1 MKLGVFLAAFGDQKF
16 DKALDY
22 AAASGLDAV
31 EVGTGGYPGD
41 PHCPVDKLLK
51 SKKALNKWHDKVKSR
66 GLEISALSCHGNPL
80 HPNKAFAKKEQETH
94 RKTVLLAAKL
104 GVKTVVNFSGCP
116 GESEKATKPNWV
128 TCPWPPDFLDV
139 LDWQWEK
146 KVIPFWKKE
155 AKFAANRGIN
165 IGFEMHPGFVVYNT
179 ETLLRLRKEC
189 GKAIGANFDPSHLFW
204 QGMDPL
210 VSLKALGK
218 AKAIFHVHG
227 KDCRVDPQN
236 TALNGVLDTKH
247 YGDELNR
254 SWIFRTIGYGHGEEF
269 WTDFVSVLRTIG
281 YDGTISIEHED
292 SLMSQNEGFQKAVA
306 FLQRV
311 LLKEKLGGMWW
322 A

>member
-22 AAASGLDAV
+22 AKDSGLDAV
-31 EVGTGGYPGD
+31 EVGTGNYPGD
-41 PHCPVDKLLK
+41 PHCPVDALLK
-51 SKKALNKWHDKVKSR
+51 NKRKLAAWKAKVDDR
-66 GLEISALSCHGNPL
+66 GLAISALSCHGNSL
-80 HPNKAFAKKEQETH
+80 HPNKAFAKKNH
-94 RKTVLLAAKL
+94 DVRRKTIQLAEKL
-104 GVKTVVNFSGCP
+104 GIGVVVDFSGCP
-116 GESEKATKPNWV
+116 GESDKAAKPNWV
-128 TCPWPPDFLDV
+128 TCPWPPDFAEIV
-139 LDWQWEK
+139 EWQWAK
-146 KVIPFWKKE
+146 KVIPYWTKE
-155 AKFAANRGIN
+155 AKFAADHGVRLA
-165 IGFEMHPGFVVYNT
+165 FEMHPGFVVYNT
-179 ETLLRLRKEC
+179 ETMLRLRKEC
-189 GKAIGANFDPSHLFW
+189 GKNIGANFDPSHLFW

-218 AKAIFHVHG
+218 ANAVFHVHG
-227 KDCRVDPQN
+227 KDCRIDPQN

-269 WTDFVSVLRTIG
+269 WTDFVSILRTIG